1 MMALVEIDIEEHLY
15 EVDTQSLVD
24 ELESRHEDYD
34 NEVKRILNRLWE
46 AKYYGTPE
54 KFDELF
60 RNICDEH
67 IGKAA

>member
-1 MMALVEIDIEEHLY
+1 MALVEIDIEEHLC

-34 NEVKRILNRLWE
+34 NEVKRILRRLWE
-46 AKYYGTPE
+46 VKYYGTPE

-60 RNICDEH
+60 RNICDEY